1 MNVSMHKLVPAS
13 KGAKRILDM
22 LERGV
27 ADALERGYLRSVS
40 FALTR
45 AVVKDGVKDAT
56 MRETVEEYKFN
67 VRYGSRGEVTLDD
80 ARYIGGGDRGDV
92 SVGLSDRTGKTTRM
106 ERLSDVDYIK
116 KAAIAMTRCLLS
128 LVKTLENVPD
138 GCAFNIHVS
147 YVNGTPAVYEPPFF
161 EAADATRETTW
172 SKNPFSMSVGKV
184 ETEYHGLSL
193 RVRSVLDPA
202 QDTDSGQKSNPGSS
216 QTSSLL
222 DESPSTPVGD
232 KTAAD
237 DAIVPMS
244 QDVVVNLS
252 QPKAAAAP
260 TFDDG
265 EVEAQV
271 LDWVK
276 TRRSSGIVDAVACS
290 NTFRAYPFKVIDRA
304 FERLLAKGLV
314 EKNGDRGFVLSS
326 APKTNGKKRS
336 ASTKAIAPQ
345 ATRRCLRSNTRK

>member
-1 MNVSMHKLVPAS
+1 
-13 KGAKRILDM
+13 M

-80 ARYIGGGDRGDV
+80 ARYIGGEDRGDV

-116 KAAIAMTRCLLS
+116 KAAISMTRCLLS
-128 LVKTLENVPD
+128 LVKTLEDVPD

-147 YVNGTPAVYEPPFF
+147 YVNGTPADYEPPFF
-161 EAADATRETTW
+161 EAADATMAPSW

-216 QTSSLL
+216 QTSSIL
-222 DESPSTPVGD
+222 DESPATPVAD
-232 KTAAD
+232 RSPVDD
-237 DAIVPMS
+237 DAVPMS
-244 QDVVVNLS
+244 QDCVVNLS
-252 QPKAAAAP
+252 QPKVAPVP

-265 EVEAQV
+265 EVEARV

-276 TRRSSGIVDAVACS
+276 SRQSAGIVDAVACS
-290 NTFRAYPFKVIDRA
+290 NTFRTYPFKVIDGA
-304 FERLLAKGLV
+304 FERLLAKGMI
-314 EKNGDRGFVLSS
+314 EKNDDRSFVLAA
-326 APKTNGKKRS
+326 APKTSSKKRS
-336 ASTKAIAPQ
+336 SSTKTVTPT
-345 ATRRCLRSNTRK
+345 ATRRCLRSNTRI